1 MTQLEKLREKV
12 ELLTPVILDSMNLL
26 GGDAE
31 EELGRSFDYV
41 RTALKAVEEEQR
53 WIPVEEELPKPHEDI
68 LFVTTKGD
76 IWRGY
81 FVDDLWGWE
90 AYGIVFSF
98 SNEEVNCWRP
108 LPKGPEKIKGKTTP

>member
-1 MTQLEKLREKV
+1 MTHLEKLREKV
-12 ELLTPVILDSMNLL
+12 ELLTHVILYSMDLL

-41 RTALKAVEEEQR
+41 RTALKAVEEEQW
-53 WIPVEEELPKPHEDI
+53 WIPVEEKPKPYEDI

-76 IWRGY
+76 IWKGY

-90 AYGIVFSF
+90 AYGVVFPF
-98 SNEEVNCWRP
+98 RSNEVTHWRP
-108 LPKGPEKIKGKTTP
+108 LPEGPKGEKQ